1 MHIYTD
7 ELFNRCLSLEPSILV
22 VVSEFGHHRI
32 SNRIKFN
39 SKDTI
44 LILGLQTQEF
54 CPLGPNL
61 MNLSQSAELSTAGS
75 NLTTDSK
82 LKIKEGLLPVVGSS
96 KLNLVPGRSP
106 YI

>member
-22 VVSEFGHHRI
+22 VLSEFG
-32 SNRIKFN
+32 